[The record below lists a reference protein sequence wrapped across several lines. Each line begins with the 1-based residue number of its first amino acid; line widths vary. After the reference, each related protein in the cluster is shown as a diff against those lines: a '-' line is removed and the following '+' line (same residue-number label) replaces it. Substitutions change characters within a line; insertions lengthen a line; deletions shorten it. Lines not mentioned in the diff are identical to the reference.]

1 MSTVDERIVS
11 MKIDNSQL
19 LSGVKS
25 TQSALQTLNKAVDGA
40 GNTQGMT
47 KLGSAVETV
56 KTKFSALQV
65 VGVTAI
71 ATVANKAVNAGIG
84 MIKSLTIDPIMDGY
98 HEYETKLKSIQTIMA
113 NTDAP
118 IGRVTSALNNL
129 NRYSDMTI
137 YNFGEMAKNIGT
149 FTAAGVSLRDSVASI
164 KGIANVAAL
173 SGSSSQ
179 QAASAMYQLSQAIA
193 AGKVGAQDWNSVV
206 NAGMAGKKFQ
216 NALAQTAVAMG
227 KLNKAQ
233 VTGIKSGEALK
244 IRGQSFRN
252 SIMALP
258 GQTSWLTSGILVK
271 TLATMDGRF
280 SSLALSMEK
289 NANGTLKYKN
299 AEAIANHIREE
310 RLKLEKQGVKFS
322 DEEFR
327 KLKRNSNAAVKSATV
342 VKTFGQAIDVARE
355 TIGSGIAGI
364 FENLIGNAK
373 QASKIW
379 TAFSNTLN
387 GGINAFFIKINAVL
401 ASWKKLGGYKAVWNG
416 FGNIFKALG
425 NLISPFVKAFR
436 SLIPATG
443 DAGKGL
449 ADASKGFEAAT
460 EWLERITRSA
470 DVLTPVLRVFFEIVK
485 IGAYLVGG
493 LVKSFVDLVSYVAQL
508 IPSLDGVGLGT
519 DKVVSKFSK
528 WSDLGP
534 KIGAFFDKMIDGRAK
549 VLDPMVKTIQEIEKA
564 VGKLFQGDV
573 SGFQDAFGKA
583 FENLAPLGDVV
594 DDIGNKI
601 QALGDKL
608 FGADSKV
615 AHIGKTIQ
623 GFGKDVTTFFEGF
636 GNGAG
641 DAVSSSIDK
650 IGKSADA
657 ASQVGGKAASGW
669 DKFVSGMSAVKDT
682 LGPIFSAI
690 GGYLS
695 KAWDRV
701 SKFVGGIDKIS
712 LLQTVQIVFS
722 AATILYVKRFMDRF
736 IDVMETVVDVKKSV
750 TGAFDQVTS
759 NLKTMQTAVRAKVIL
774 NIAIAIGVL
783 AASLWVLSRIPAK
796 KLAIGIGAVGVL
808 MRMLTVSMSS
818 LMKAGSLKSAGKI
831 TLTASAMVAFAGA
844 IVLLAGAVALVGRL
858 PLKTLSKG
866 LLVVVLLIGSLA
878 GAAAALGAIGPAAA
892 AGALALGAMALTI
905 SVSIG
910 ALAISLGLMA
920 ATIKLFSKMKWST
933 IKSGIEKVAL
943 VLGALGLAMAPMA
956 LLSPGILLASVAL
969 GVLSVTLSTMLA
981 TITLFSKVDF
991 GTLLNGLGKMLLVF
1005 AALSVAGLLAPGI
1018 IALAAALGALG
1029 LAMVLVGGGVALL
1042 GLGLATIAAA
1052 GLAAFGVLIAG
1063 AQMFV
1068 SVLPILGIQFIAAMT
1083 TILQALADASPKIID
1098 ALVKIGRNLLRGFVE
1113 LLPDIRE
1120 ALGALLSNILQL
1132 IEDKTPELVTA
1143 GAKLLA
1149 AIIRGLG
1156 ENAVT
1161 LVTAMGDTILKLL
1174 DALDLAVNTY
1184 EPQIIEKG
1192 KKIAGDILK
1201 GLYEGLVPEGVR
1213 KKIGELVDSVV
1224 GFFKDKLGIHSPSTV
1239 FAGFGGD
1246 IISGLINGISGMISR
1261 AVSKIGEVAG
1271 RMSSSFLGFMRD
1283 LPGRAGKALSGLGS
1297 SLSGAFS
1304 RGFNAASSAVSSGI
1318 SRVMSFIGSLPGR
1331 IVGVG
1336 SRVLEAAKG
1345 LGKSVIKGIGNGI
1358 AGAGDWAAGIGAK
1371 IKGAINS
1378 ALHLPQDI
1386 GGWSLKIAGKGFTFP
1401 TFTIPAFAKGTD
1413 RFGGGLAM
1421 VGEQGAELVSMP
1433 GGSSVIT
1440 NKNLIG
1446 FMKAV
1451 ATLAS
1456 TLSRTKSTTGPSEG
1470 SIVYRVSAHMHG
1482 DPKKDGLAFA
1492 GNLVAGLRNGLSAG
1506 RLAVR
1511 KASSEMGDHVKKSF
1525 AETLEIHSPS
1535 KVFERMGFN
1544 VSDGFV
1550 KGILG
1555 SMANVIKAGKIM
1567 AQNAVDIVSK
1577 TATMAQQK
1585 ADALQAKADAL
1596 REASQSKKLSKNR
1609 RQALKAAAEAAEK
1622 QAKAAQ
1628 KAIDRAEKQK
1638 AEREQFKKADNQSK
1652 ADILNSRAKNQAEQ
1666 AEKQR
1671 QEALK
1676 LAYEADLIRKTD
1688 AKKARQ
1694 LDEQANA
1701 ALKKAQKA
1709 AKAAKDNAEVA
1720 KKYEIAAAQSNT
1732 TAIQKSLDAARAESD
1747 IRGFGMTD
1755 AERSVYYKNIID
1767 TQTEVAQKKYA
1778 EAQTLLE
1785 KAKAEASTNAAQAAK
1800 DNAAAQSALD
1810 AAQAAAQKASEAAQA
1825 AGQSADAMSGSSE
1838 NPFQMPDINIVSSNV
1853 YGAQN
1858 MFEAYAKALATTSE
1872 AASVDNSTTVNLTQ
1886 NNTSP
1891 KALSPTEIYRQTN
1904 NLLSNTERKLAEVL

>member
-528 WSDLGP
+528 WADLGP

-594 DDIGNKI
+594 DDIGNKV

-722 AATILYVKRFMDRF
+722 AATILYVKKFMDRF

-750 TGAFDQVTS
+750 TGAFNQVTS

-866 LLVVVLLIGSLA
+866 LLVVVLLIGALA

-933 IKSGIEKVAL
+933 IKSGIEKIARVL
-943 VLGALGLAMAPMA
+943 VDLGLAMAPMA

-981 TITLFSKVDF
+981 TIILFSKVDI
-991 GTLLNGLGKMLLVF
+991 GPLLNGLGKMLLVF

-1143 GAKLLA
+1143 GAKFLA

-1246 IISGLINGISGMISR
+1246 IISGLINGIGNMISN
-1261 AVSKIGEVAG
+1261 AVKAIGKVASK
-1271 RMSSSFLGFMRD
+1271 MSSSFVGFMRA
-1283 LPGRAGKALSGLGS
+1283 LPGRAAGALSGLGS
-1297 SLSGAFS
+1297 SIGGAI
-1304 RGFNAASSAVSSGI
+1304 SSAFDWAKKKAINGVSSI
-1318 SRVMSFIGSLPGR
+1318 ASTIGHLPGR
-1331 IVGVG
+1331 IAGLAGDMYKAGSKFVGRLWDG
-1336 SRVLEAAKG
+1336 IKEAASGSLGSISG
-1345 LGKSVIKGIGNGI
+1345 LGH
-1358 AGAGDWAAGIGAK
+1358 
-1371 IKGAINS
+1371 
-1378 ALHLPQDI
+1378 ALSNALGLPRDI
-1386 GGWSLKIAGKGFTFP
+1386 GG
-1401 TFTIPAFAKGTD
+1401 TIPIINKKVSVHIPGFAKGTD
-1413 RFGGGLAM
+1413 YFGGGLAM

-1446 FMKAV
+1446 FIKAV
-1451 ATLAS
+1451 STLAR
-1456 TLSRTKSTTGPSEG
+1456 TLSRGTKDSATHEG
-1470 SIVYRVSAHMHG
+1470 SIIYRVSANMHG

-1511 KASSEMGDHVKKSF
+1511 KAGSEMGDHVKKSF

-1577 TATMAQQK
+1577 TATIAQQK

-1638 AEREQFKKADNQSK
+1638 AEREQFKKADNQGK